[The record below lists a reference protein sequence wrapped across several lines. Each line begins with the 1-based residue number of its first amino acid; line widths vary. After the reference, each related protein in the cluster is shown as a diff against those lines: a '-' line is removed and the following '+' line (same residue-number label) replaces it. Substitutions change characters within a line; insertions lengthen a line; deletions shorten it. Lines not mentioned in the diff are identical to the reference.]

1 MKARLVV
8 FPIKGRN
15 WCFSR
20 SIDSATVA
28 SQSSNTPS
36 TFKDLWKTV
45 FSSSSSSPT
54 DYGNSKRNNASDD
67 SKVEL
72 VVDFVTSKMN
82 RAWTNLE
89 KAPQGTLKNKIHRLG
104 LKLLSRVKPSEIFFK
119 SIPKELKCVE
129 ITYPSSL
136 NPRLVRRRLRHI
148 AFRGSV
154 IHTQYFYGSAI
165 LLPLTSVF
173 MVLPLP
179 NIPFFWILFRTYSH
193 WRAAKGSEKL
203 LHLVTNDSS
212 CPNQHLEMMSESTA
226 SNSDKG
232 SDDSVGPPW
241 VFDPSKELD
250 EVIHHDDA
258 KGLSKCS
265 IRKICEKFNL
275 NTTDVIKYQD
285 SMY

>member
-36 TFKDLWKTV
+36 TFKDLWKTI
-45 FSSSSSSPT
+45 FSSP
-54 DYGNSKRNNASDD
+54 YKRNNASED

-72 VVDFVTSKMN
+72 LVDFSANKMN

-89 KAPQGTLKNKIHRLG
+89 KAPQGTLKNKIHWMG
-104 LKLLSRVKPSEIFFK
+104 LKLLSRVKPTEILFK

-136 NPRLVRRRLRHI
+136 NPRLIRRRLRHI

-154 IHTQYFYGSAI
+154 VHTQYFYGSAI

-173 MVLPLP
+173 MFLPLP
-179 NIPFFWILFRTYSH
+179 NVPFFWILFRSYSH

-203 LHLVTNDSS
+203 LRLVTDDST
-212 CPNQHLEMMSESTA
+212 CPNQHLETKTRERTA
-226 SNSDKG
+226 SNSDEG
-232 SDDSVGPPW
+232 SDDSAGPPW

-250 EVIHHDDA
+250 EIIDHDDA
-258 KGLSKCS
+258 NGLSKCS
-265 IRKICEKFNL
+265 IKKICEKFNL
-275 NTTDVIKYQD
+275 NTMDVIKYQD
-285 SMY
+285 SM